1 MVTDERVC
9 GLFRLR
15 RPAAEGAV
23 GSLEGGGAIEG
34 GREVEGILTS
44 VGGLSLVDGEA
55 LVSRPRSSCFLLFFL
70 FLSFVFSLARPCFP
84 Q

>member
-1 MVTDERVC
+1 MVTDESVC

-15 RPAAEGAV
+15 RPAAEGAK
-23 GSLEGGGAIEG
+23 GSLGGGGAIEG

-55 LVSRPRSSCFLLFFL
+55 LVSRPRSSFSSSFFI
-70 FLSFVFSLARPCFP
+70 FLSFSFSIASPCVS